1 MPFLMFLLFFTD
13 EISLCLAALSDGT
26 GGRKWRLIILE
37 GSWNY
42 AKTMAWQIIAYRKE
56 HHLPPLP
63 CVILKDLTGEYWRF
77 HHEGHSAVSTIEAIA
92 HTALAAG
99 LSSPQFDD
107 LLLLFRLQKWRV
119 MNSVRGGGKVPK
131 AVEVCGTGLG
141 SWKDIT
147 AVSNG
152 GGDEIIHNYD
162 RHDDDGSSDC
172 GDGNKEL
179 KNSDFRSGFVYDHDT
194 DETNV

>member
-1 MPFLMFLLFFTD
+1 
-13 EISLCLAALSDGT
+13 
-26 GGRKWRLIILE
+26 
-37 GSWNY
+37 
-42 AKTMAWQIIAYRKE
+42 MAWQIIAYRKE
-56 HHLPPLP
+56 HDLPPLP

-119 MNSVRGGGKVPK
+119 MCSVRGGGKVPK

-141 SWKDIT
+141 SWKD
-147 AVSNG
+147 VSAASIG
-152 GGDEIIHNYD
+152 TC
-162 RHDDDGSSDC
+162 DDGSSDC
-172 GDGNKEL
+172 GDSNIET
-179 KNSDFRSGFVYDHDT
+179 KNSFAYDHDAENLKK
-194 DETNV
+194 DL

>member
-1 MPFLMFLLFFTD
+1 
-13 EISLCLAALSDGT
+13 
-26 GGRKWRLIILE
+26 
-37 GSWNY
+37 
-42 AKTMAWQIIAYRKE
+42 MAWQIIAYRKE
-56 HHLPPLP
+56 RHLPPLP

-119 MNSVRGGGKVPK
+119 MCSVRGGGKVPK

-141 SWKDIT
+141 SWKDVT
-147 AVSNG
+147 AASI
-152 GGDEIIHNYD
+152 GDDIIPKSD
-162 RHDDDGSSDC
+162 GDGSSDC
-172 GDGNKEL
+172 SNAYKEM
-179 KNSDFRSGFVYDHDT
+179 KNSECRSGFAYDHDT
-194 DETNV
+194 ENLKNDL

>member
-1 MPFLMFLLFFTD
+1 MPT
-13 EISLCLAALSDGT
+13 T
-26 GGRKWRLIILE
+26 GRKWRLVILE

-56 HHLPPLP
+56 RHLPPLP

-99 LSSPQFDD
+99 LSTPQFDD

-119 MNSVRGGGKVPK
+119 MRSVRDGGKVPK

-147 AVSNG
+147 AARNEDCDENVVKDNG
-152 GGDEIIHNYD
+152 
-162 RHDDDGSSDC
+162 DGSGGEEGSKEKSMISINSNRC
-172 GDGNKEL
+172 G
-179 KNSDFRSGFVYDHDT
+179 FIYF
-194 DETNV
+194 